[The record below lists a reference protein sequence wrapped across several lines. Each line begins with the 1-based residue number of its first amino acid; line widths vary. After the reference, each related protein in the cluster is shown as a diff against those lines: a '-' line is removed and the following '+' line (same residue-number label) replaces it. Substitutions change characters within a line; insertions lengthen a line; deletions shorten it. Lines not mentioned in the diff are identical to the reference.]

1 MKASQAQ
8 PFTASVPPSPIGQ
21 RKPRTFPRRL
31 PTRRWHTSCP
41 IRLKLPIAAPTSS
54 TSDAA
59 SWRYGRSI
67 WTRCIRRTVRT
78 PPPRRP
84 RISRFALPPDKVM
97 QAGSGDSGGLAELP
111 RLVFTGR
118 HQLVEL
124 GSADAV
130 HAGRVVDANDK
141 RTRGASLLN
150 DAPT

>member
-59 SWRYGRSI
+59 SWRYGWSI

-84 RISRFALPPDKVM
+84 RLSRVALPPDKVT
-97 QAGSGDSGGLAELP
+97 QAGSGDAGGLAELH
-111 RLVFTGR
+111 RLVLTGSDQPVR
-118 HQLVEL
+118 L
-124 GSADAV
+124 GQADA
-130 HAGRVVDANDK
+130 HRAGSVVDENE
-141 RTRGASLLN
+141 TRRR
-150 DAPT
+150 